1 MNKCEYSVV
10 CIISQKLPI
19 YGISFVLVTYHD
31 HTSSDTQSHTLT
43 PLAPSHPLTP
53 SIMITHHP
61 TPSLTPSHLT
71 PSHPLTPSIT
81 INAGMVMFPGYEQW
95 LAFVAREPIVRCVK
109 SASPMTLL
117 MQRPGFSCTHPSLCT
132 HHGRGAGRFSSEV
145 SRPLHPATLDLLHQI
160 CITVLQ
166 LKGREPEW
174 SNPHNY

>member
-43 PLAPSHPLTP
+43 PVAPPHTLNHDHTSSDTQSHTLTP
-53 SIMITHHP
+53 HT
-61 TPSLTPSHLT
+61 LT

-81 INAGMVMFPGYEQW
+81 INAGMVMFPGDEQW

-109 SASPMTLL
+109 SAPPMTL
-117 MQRPGFSCTHPSLCT
+117 PC
-132 HHGRGAGRFSSEV
+132 RGQDSAAHIHRCA
-145 SRPLHPATLDLLHQI
+145 L
-160 CITVLQ
+160 ITVGGPGDSA
-166 LKGREPEW
+166 LK
-174 SNPHNY
+174 PHGLYIQPF